1 MKNFLRQKVTPKF
14 NGTGL
19 IEIAK
24 ALLAFTNLITALAII
39 NIVYKQEHPLTYSVW
54 VAFMFVVL
62 YFTAYK
68 LIKKGEE
75 YV

>member
-1 MKNFLRQKVTPKF
+1 MKNFLRQKITPKF